1 MQRYFFVLTK
11 LLCTW
16 KDAKADDAKPSA
28 GVDTWKHKNIWER
41 PSHLVV
47 PTWHHCFSSF
57 SSWIR
62 GGVNSPSFILTSQ
75 GVPAPKAFTPRAM
88 PYSKAGKKSCKLDQ
102 SRAVSTGFGMIDDS
116 KSKFLRVENV
126 GTLKHMNL
134 TSCASLIMSTGMI
147 NQQLLLEVIFTAS
160 TSLTNPFPKYCSF
173 SKVAASEDKVAQAEA
188 LAQEAEKNPLP
199 QEAGLCSMEVGSE
212 SHFFHHWGRGIVA
225 VGGVSVVFGGKLTGV
240 SG

>member
-1 MQRYFFVLTK
+1 MGDGPGMEDEPIELQA
-11 LLCTW
+11 
-16 KDAKADDAKPSA
+16 AKMWSCEAQLQLKAQIDEAVE
-28 GVDTWKHKNIWER
+28 G
-41 PSHLVV
+41 
-47 PTWHHCFSSF
+47 
-57 SSWIR
+57 WI
-62 GGVNSPSFILTSQ
+62 G
-75 GVPAPKAFTPRAM
+75 
-88 PYSKAGKKSCKLDQ
+88 
-102 SRAVSTGFGMIDDS
+102 TGFGMIDDS

-199 QEAGLCSMEVGSE
+199 QEAGLRSMEVGSE

>member
-1 MQRYFFVLTK
+1 
-11 LLCTW
+11 
-16 KDAKADDAKPSA
+16 
-28 GVDTWKHKNIWER
+28 
-41 PSHLVV
+41 
-47 PTWHHCFSSF
+47 
-57 SSWIR
+57 
-62 GGVNSPSFILTSQ
+62 
-75 GVPAPKAFTPRAM
+75 
-88 PYSKAGKKSCKLDQ
+88 
-102 SRAVSTGFGMIDDS
+102 MIDDS

-173 SKVAASEDKVAQAEA
+173 SKVAASEDKVAQAEG

-212 SHFFHHWGRGIVA
+212 SHFFPPLGPWDCSGWWCFSCFWWEVDWG
-225 VGGVSVVFGGKLTGV
+225 
-240 SG
+240 